1 MSIAKNARASQVM
14 SDIQNGKYTSTNKR
28 GRFANFGSVVED
40 SIFAQQAE
48 ADRRLKQIQAERV
61 RRLTKRKFA

>member
-14 SDIQNGKYTSTNKR
+14 TDISNGKYTCVNKR
-28 GRFANFGSVVED
+28 GKFANFGSVITD

-48 ADRRLKQIQAERV
+48 ADRRLKEIQAERAM
-61 RRLTKRKFA
+61 RLAKRKFV